1 MSQYQPMYNSFQRDP
16 RDRYVPTSRISVAA
30 SVYLPASDLD
40 LQTGQLKPD
49 HQRRRRTQAQRLERE
64 ELEKKEQKL
73 KETLQRDMKKGGVRI
88 SIWTAAFIVCAVLVM
103 GGLSVGLQRS
113 RLTGY
118 QDQINKLQI
127 AIEACQESMS
137 DLEIA
142 IAKASDEATICYA
155 ASQTLNMIPA
165 ESAKAVHLSAVDTR
179 PLQTAAQPAQN
190 AQEIAAAATQIPM
203 LASAGN

>member
-1 MSQYQPMYNSFQRDP
+1 MSQYQPLYNSFQRDQ

-30 SVYLPASDLD
+30 SVYLPSSDLD

-49 HQRRRRTQAQRLERE
+49 HLRRRRTQAQRLERE

-73 KETLQRDMKKGGVRI
+73 KESLQRDMKKGGVRV
-88 SIWTAAFIVCAVLVM
+88 SAWTALLVVVLVFFI
-103 GGLSVGLQRS
+103 GGLTIGLQRS
-113 RLTGY
+113 QFAAY
-118 QDQINKLQI
+118 QEQANKMQK
-127 AIEACQESMS
+127 AIEACQKSIDE
-137 DLEIA
+137 LEID
-142 IAKASDEATICYA
+142 IQKASDETTICYA
-155 ASQTLNMIPA
+155 ASQNLHMIPA

-179 PLQTAAQPAQN
+179 PMQTAAQPVQS

>member
-1 MSQYQPMYNSFQRDP
+1 
-16 RDRYVPTSRISVAA
+16 
-30 SVYLPASDLD
+30 
-40 LQTGQLKPD
+40 
-49 HQRRRRTQAQRLERE
+49 
-64 ELEKKEQKL
+64 
-73 KETLQRDMKKGGVRI
+73 
-88 SIWTAAFIVCAVLVM
+88 
-103 GGLSVGLQRS
+103 
-113 RLTGY
+113 
-118 QDQINKLQI
+118 
-127 AIEACQESMS
+127 MS

-155 ASQTLNMIPA
+155 ASQNLNMIPA